1 MRRNSM
7 KRKKQRF
14 LAVLLSLI
22 MCLSLVAC
30 GDEED
35 VLVDDTQGMEI
46 TERSEAQTEDGSWA
60 VYWYLCGSDLE
71 TNGGFATTDL
81 EEMLQVDLPEN
92 VNVVIQTGGAAE
104 WQNEYMD
111 SAKIQ
116 RWLYNSE
123 GLQLLEEQDTADM
136 GEAQTL
142 YEFLAFANENYPA
155 DKVAVTFWN
164 HGGGSVNGAAFDEI
178 YGYDS
183 LDLSEMYQAFDA
195 VWPADKE
202 NPALELVGFD
212 TCLMATI
219 DVAAVFQNFAKYL
232 VGSEEVEP
240 GNGWYYTGWLGAL
253 AENPGMSGDALGIA
267 ICNSYYEGCEAV
279 GTEEQTTLSVTDLTK
294 LTPLLDAYEA
304 FGQEA
309 FVVAT
314 EEPGFF
320 AELGRAAAQTEN
332 YGGNTR
338 EQGYTNM
345 VDLGHLARQTAWML
359 PSAQSVS
366 DALDDCIVY
375 RVGGVYRSEATGLSC
390 YYSYNGD
397 VDDFNGY
404 INMGTGVAFKYL
416 YAYELT
422 GELADGGEEYLA
434 SLDIQELPELV
445 TLADKDWD
453 NAPLDV
459 NDEGTAYL
467 TLGADAGD
475 VLAGIGFSLYYVDPD
490 NDQMM
495 LLGTDND
502 MTADWDNGVFYDNF
516 RGVWGAIDGHL
527 VYMELSYEGDDY
539 NLYSVPIL
547 LNGEEYNL
555 QVAYDF
561 TEEAWSI
568 IGASQGLDDSGMASK
583 ELRLLE
589 EGDEITT
596 IWMLSSYSGD
606 DDFEMYAAEDLTV
619 TADTSFGEALLYDGS
634 YAMIFEMWDASG
646 NYAYSDVV
654 TFDCADGEIYTSVY

>member
-1 MRRNSM
+1 MN
-7 KRKKQRF
+7 RKIQKF
-14 LAVLLSLI
+14 LAVSLTI
-22 MCLSLVAC
+22 SMCLSLVAC
-30 GDEED
+30 GDEETIAEDNTQD
-35 VLVDDTQGMEI
+35 VEV
-46 TERSEAQTEDGSWA
+46 TEQQEPVSEVQAEDGSWA

-81 EEMLQVDLPEN
+81 DEMLQVDLPEN
-92 VNVVIQTGGAAE
+92 VNVVIQTGGAA
-104 WQNEYMD
+104 
-111 SAKIQ
+111 
-116 RWLYNSE
+116 
-123 GLQLLEEQDTADM
+123 
-136 GEAQTL
+136 
-142 YEFLAFANENYPA
+142 
-155 DKVAVTFWN
+155 
-164 HGGGSVNGAAFDEI
+164 
-178 YGYDS
+178 
-183 LDLSEMYQAFDA
+183 
-195 VWPADKE
+195 VWPADTD
-202 NPALELVGFD
+202 NPSLELVGFD

-232 VGSEEVEP
+232 VASEEVEP

-253 AENPGMSGDALGIA
+253 ADNPGMNGEDLGIA
-267 ICNSYYEGCEAV
+267 ICNSSYEGCEAV
-279 GTEEQTTLSVTDLTK
+279 GTQDQTTLSVTNLTK
-294 LTPLLDAYEA
+294 LTPLLDAYET

-309 FVVAT
+309 FVAAT

-320 AELGRAAAQTEN
+320 AELGRAATQTEN

-345 VDLGHLARQTAWML
+345 IDLGHLARQTAWML
-359 PSAQSVS
+359 PSAQNVS

-390 YYSYNGD
+390 YYSYNSD
-397 VDDFNGY
+397 IDDFNGY
-404 INMGTGVAFKYL
+404 IDMGTGVAFKYL

-422 GELADGGEEYLA
+422 GELADGGEEYLE
-434 SLDIQELPELV
+434 SLDIQELPEIV

-459 NDEGTAYL
+459 NDEGISYL
-467 TLGADAGD
+467 SLGEEAND

-502 MTADWDNGVFYDNF
+502 LTADWENGIFYDNF
-516 RGVWGAIDGHL
+516 RGVWGALDGHL

-539 NLYSVPIL
+539 NLYSIPIL
-547 LNGEEYNL
+547 LNGEAYNL

-561 TEEAWSI
+561 TAEEWSI
-568 IGASQGLDDSGMASK
+568 IGASQGLDSSGMASK

-596 IWMLSSYSGD
+596 IWQLASYSGD
-606 DDFEMYAAEDLTV
+606 DDFEMYTAEELTV
-619 TADTSFGEALLYDGS
+619 TADTSFGEAPLYDGS
-634 YAMIFEMWDASG
+634 YAMVFEMWDAAG
-646 NYAYSDVV
+646 NYAYSDAV